1 MFKAVNDTGP
11 EYLKN
16 YFTLKDHVHENRAV
30 MPLVVPKFKTVKFG
44 NRSTKVPFYRIY

>member
-16 YFTLKDHVHENRAV
+16 YFTLKDHVHETRAV
-30 MPLVVPKFKTVKFG
+30 MPLVQKFKTVKFG
-44 NRSTKVPFYRIY
+44 N